1 LHFIPREDHIDAVRN
16 YNSRRLVDLK
26 KAYPFVHWY
35 KFFRQLIPQSIPVPE
50 TVVVSAVPYF
60 DNLARWFQSS
70 PPANTTRLLKNY
82 FLIRY
87 IYSKSSQLDFKIS
100 DLKSAI
106 SKGVFN
112 GVYTNPPHWRHC
124 MSSTTAAFGPIL
136 SRYFVMTK
144 FGGEGKRKRVL
155 DFITLIH
162 RSWER
167 RLKAL
172 TWLDKNT
179 LDMALD
185 KLHKILQQAGY
196 GVVEPDLRSPS
207 SLRSFY
213 NGLVINKDTY
223 FKNVENAD
231 LWSINYEWKQLERP
245 PNKDDFSINSMD
257 VNAYYS

>member
-1 LHFIPREDHIDAVRN
+1 LASIPREDHIDAVRN
-16 YNSRRLVDLK
+16 YNPRRLVDFK
-26 KAYPFVHWY
+26 KAYPFVHWHN
-35 KFFRQLIPQSIPVPE
+35 FFRQLLPHSIPVPE
-50 TVVVSAVPYF
+50 TVVVPYF

-82 FLIRY
+82 FLVRY
-87 IYSKSSQLDFKIS
+87 IYSKSSQLDFKIN
-100 DLKSAI
+100 DLKFAI

-112 GVYTNPPHWRHC
+112 GVYTNPPQWRRC
-124 MSSTTAAFGPIL
+124 MSSTTSTFGPIL
-136 SRYFVMTK
+136 SRYFVMIK

-162 RSWER
+162 QSWER

-207 SLRSFY
+207 SLQSFY
-213 NGLVINKDTY
+213 DGLVINKDTY
-223 FKNVENAD
+223 FKNVENAN
-231 LWSINYEWKQLERP
+231 LWSNNYEWKQLERP
-245 PNKDDFSINSMD
+245 PNKDDFEMNSMD